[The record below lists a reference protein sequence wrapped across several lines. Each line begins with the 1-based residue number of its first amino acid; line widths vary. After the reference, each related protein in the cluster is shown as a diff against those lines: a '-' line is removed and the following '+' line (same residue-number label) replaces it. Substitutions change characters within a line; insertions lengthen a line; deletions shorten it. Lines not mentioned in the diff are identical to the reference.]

1 MLLAVDIG
9 NTNVVFG
16 LYRGRTL
23 EQTFRVSTVTTRTE
37 DEYGVMLQQLLA
49 LRKVPNDAIDA
60 AIIASVVPP
69 LTDVMAE
76 AIRHAFAR
84 EPLVVGPGLK
94 TGIPVLYEN
103 PRDVGADRIVNAVAA
118 FERIKAG
125 VIVVDF
131 GTATTFDCISPKGE
145 YLGGVI
151 VPGVQVSLDG
161 LLARAAKLTRI
172 ELAAPPHV
180 VGRNTTHALQSG
192 VVFGY
197 AAMVDG
203 LVGRLEEEL
212 GFPCHIMATGGL
224 STLIAKHAKRVQEVD
239 VNLTLDGLCLLH
251 ERNASAIEASEAGA
265 AKRRA
270 SKAR

>member
-16 LYRGRTL
+16 LYRGRSL
-23 EQTFRVSTVTTRTE
+23 EQTFRVSTVITRTE
-37 DEYGVMLQQLLA
+37 DEYGVLLQQLLM
-49 LRKVPNDAIDA
+49 LRKIPSDAIDA

-69 LTDVMAE
+69 LTDVMVE
-76 AIRHAFAR
+76 AVRHAFAR

-118 FERIKAG
+118 YERTKSA

-151 VPGVQVSLDG
+151 VPGVQVSLEG
-161 LLARAAKLTRI
+161 LVARAAKLSRV

-197 AAMVDG
+197 ASMVDG
-203 LVGRLEEEL
+203 VIERIEAEL
-212 GFPCHIMATGGL
+212 GYDCQVLATGGL
-224 STLIAKHAKRVQEVD
+224 AALIAKHTRRLEQVD
-239 VNLTLDGLCLLH
+239 VNLTLDGLCLIH
-251 ERNASAIEASEAGA
+251 ERNAGAAEAAEGA
-265 AKRRA
+265 SAKRRA
-270 SKAR
+270 NRAR